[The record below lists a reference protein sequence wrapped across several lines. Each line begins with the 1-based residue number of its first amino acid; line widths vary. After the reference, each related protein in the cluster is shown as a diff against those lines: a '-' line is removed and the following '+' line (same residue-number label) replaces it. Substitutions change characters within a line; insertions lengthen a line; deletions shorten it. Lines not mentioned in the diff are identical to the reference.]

1 MNLDPQ
7 LPSLGS
13 LGVFFRRRRLHPVP
27 PERIRENL
35 VYLILGL
42 VGLGLL
48 MSIAWAAWTSVAALR
63 HLTNQQAVS
72 VQLLLKI
79 EEKLASPHEYGEAT
93 WRELEALQRR
103 NRLEDQERWAPTFDV
118 PRGEAH

>member
-1 MNLDPQ
+1 M
-7 LPSLGS
+7 
-13 LGVFFRRRRLHPVP
+13 
-27 PERIRENL
+27 
-35 VYLILGL
+35 YLILGL

-48 MSIAWAAWTSVAALR
+48 ASIAWAAWASVAALR

-93 WRELEALQRR
+93 WRELEALQLR
-103 NRLEDQERWAPTFDV
+103 NRMEDRGRWTPTFDV
-118 PRGEAH
+118 PSAEAH